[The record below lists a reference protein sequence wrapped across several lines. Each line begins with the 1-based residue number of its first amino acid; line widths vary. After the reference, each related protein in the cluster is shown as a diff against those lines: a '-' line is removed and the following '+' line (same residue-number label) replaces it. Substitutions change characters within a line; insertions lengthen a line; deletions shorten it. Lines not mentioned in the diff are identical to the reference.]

1 MSLFVN
7 ETENEQK
14 QTFVR
19 FVDMIYVKIYDIL
32 CAMPFMKNLLKKCL
46 TIWSKDGKIS
56 KLSSD
61 SATFQTLKNFFK
73 KFQKTLKKVL
83 TKCRGCGIIV
93 KLSARK
99 RISEER
105 SLKIEQQE
113 RSTKHCEVRKILDLV
128 KELYILNKVKEAK
141 KEQLERRL

>member
-46 TIWSKDGKIS
+46 TIRSKDGKIS
-56 KLSSD
+56 KLSND
-61 SATFQTLKNFFK
+61 SITFRLKKLFQTF
-73 KFQKTLKKVL
+73 LKK
-83 TKCRGCGIIV
+83 
-93 KLSARK
+93 
-99 RISEER
+99 
-105 SLKIEQQE
+105 LK
-113 RSTKHCEVRKILDLV
+113 KG
-128 KELYILNKVKEAK
+128 Y
-141 KEQLERRL
+141 